1 MFSIF
6 NYQLT
11 SLGTLMYQD
20 SLIKNFFFDDSSF
33 FTSNLLPLGMISLS
47 AERLSKKFNSKT
59 VFEGITFE
67 HQHGVL
73 GISGSNGSGKST
85 LLKCLAYLLRPNS
98 GSIVWKNNEHL
109 MNQSQVKE
117 HIGYVAPYINL
128 YAELTIVENL
138 AFLLEAGGNYADSQQ
153 QRAKLAAALVHKP
166 KILMMDEPGSNL
178 DEVGHKMVRSIV
190 ETEAE
195 KGTLIFLASN
205 DPNEISL
212 CKRVINMTI

>member
-1 MFSIF
+1 
-6 NYQLT
+6 
-11 SLGTLMYQD
+11 
-20 SLIKNFFFDDSSF
+20 
-33 FTSNLLPLGMISLS
+33 MISLS

-59 VFEGITFE
+59 VFEGITIE

-138 AFLLEAGGNYADSQQ
+138 AFLLEAGGNYADSGNISTLLERVQLTKLSNQLFGSLSTGQQ